1 MRSTDA
7 ACLTCRQKSRRCDRA
22 RPMCKRC
29 ISRGLQCG
37 GYPDKFRF
45 CGIATRGKWRNQN
58 VPVDQVATSPTT
70 QVQNA
75 SNDTSPAPSTRDEYP
90 TSPDNSTPSD
100 EQEIKRVLASAETG
114 MLITHYDRVICP
126 HQIALRVES
135 KNPYRVYVLSLAYE
149 QIGLLHA
156 VLALSACH
164 FGHLNSN
171 KHFHEA
177 VAVDYRLKAIAEL
190 GVAIRKVSSGDFNDS
205 DRDGVFATI
214 QILLLHDICESG
226 VSLHGAHIS
235 GAMSICSQLK
245 LDQRLTVSDERTVFF
260 LGNLAWLDII
270 RSFSAP
276 ERLCFP
282 QKLREKL
289 LSLCDLRFESVN
301 GCPRELVL
309 VIGNVLEHTK
319 AHSTGRIST
328 EVFQNVLKGSI
339 QKFYLWDSSRC
350 FFPDANSLWLSVAEA
365 FRHTCI
371 LSTRRL
377 LDDTESAFTPH
388 IQESVNQIL
397 DSISNIPASSPL
409 IELLVLPLFIAGADC
424 LSQHS
429 RHYIM
434 LRYAEIKARSEMGI
448 YAPQDILEKV
458 WQARAQQS
466 NHDRNNVPW
475 RPFRGLSQVDLENG
489 RNNMLE
495 QFFVFQQEEP
505 DKSNDIR
512 IASMTARK
520 RFAGNDST
528 HLSILAVL
536 YYHTLGNLDANLKEQ
551 LVGDTITLNKSQ
563 NSAWNCL

>member
-29 ISRGLQCG
+29 ISKGLQCG

-45 CGIATRGKWRNQN
+45 CGIATRGKWRNQT
-58 VPVDQVATSPTT
+58 VPVDQVAPSPTAQAET
-70 QVQNA
+70 A
-75 SNDTSPAPSTRDEYP
+75 SNDTSAASSSRGENP
-90 TSPDNSTPSD
+90 TSPDSCAPNN
-100 EQEIKRVLASAETG
+100 EQEIQKILASAETG
-114 MLITHYDRVICP
+114 MLISHS
-126 HQIALRVES
+126 LRVES
-135 KNPYRVYVLSLAYE
+135 KNPYRIYVLSLAYE

-164 FGHLNSN
+164 FGHLNSD

-190 GVAIRKVSSGDFNDS
+190 GVAIRKVSSGDFSDS

-235 GAMSICSQLK
+235 GAMSICSQLM

-260 LGNLAWLDII
+260 LGNIAWLDII

-309 VIGNVLEHTK
+309 VIGDVLEHTK

-328 EVFQNVLKGSI
+328 EDFRDVLKGSI

-365 FRHTCI
+365 YRHTCI

-377 LDDTESAFTPH
+377 LDDTESASTPH
-388 IQESVNQIL
+388 IQESVNHIL
-397 DSISNIPASSPL
+397 DSISNIPATSPL

-429 RHYIM
+429 RHYIL
-434 LRYAEIKARSEMGI
+434 LRYAEIKARSEMGNS
-448 YAPQDILEKV
+448 APQDILEKV
-458 WQARAQQS
+458 WKARAQQTA
-466 NHDRNNVPW
+466 HDRGNVPW
-475 RPFRGLSQVDLENG
+475 RPFTHNPDLPHQDDY
-489 RNNMLE
+489 L
-495 QFFVFQQEEP
+495 
-505 DKSNDIR
+505 I
-512 IASMTARK
+512 I
-520 RFAGNDST
+520 
-528 HLSILAVL
+528 
-536 YYHTLGNLDANLKEQ
+536 
-551 LVGDTITLNKSQ
+551 
-563 NSAWNCL
+563 